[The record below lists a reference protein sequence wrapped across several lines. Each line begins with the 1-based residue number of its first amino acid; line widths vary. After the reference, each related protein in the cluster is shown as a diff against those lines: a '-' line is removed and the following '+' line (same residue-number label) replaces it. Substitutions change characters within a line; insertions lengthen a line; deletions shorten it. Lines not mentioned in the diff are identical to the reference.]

1 MKALT
6 VVCLYES
13 SRVCTHTHIHTYPH
27 SYTQPCTHSYL
38 NTHSHTHTYTHV
50 HTHTL
55 TFLLAHLSI
64 HTHISHMFTNIHMQ
78 ICALTHIPTHT
89 HTSTHSHVHTL
100 EYTHAHTHTHTLERT
115 QAHTH
120 AQPHL
125 SFPGPINP
133 VFSALDH
140 EWHEAEWG
148 GHPFLHHCPGQ
159 WYREAGTGLTRPLCS
174 LVPGWG
180 QRLVGSCPPPSAF
193 TLLAQI
199 WTDPAAGGGR

>member
-6 VVCLYES
+6 VVCLCES

-27 SYTQPCTHSYL
+27 SYTQPCTHAYL

-55 TFLLAHLSI
+55 TFLLAHWSI

-89 HTSTHSHVHTL
+89 HTSTHSHVHAL
-100 EYTHAHTHTHTLERT
+100 EYTHAHTLERT

-120 AQPHL
+120 AQPRL

-148 GHPFLHHCPGQ
+148 GHPFLRHCPGQ

-193 TLLAQI
+193 ALLAQI
-199 WTDPAAGGGR
+199 WTDPVAGGGR

>member
-1 MKALT
+1 M
-6 VVCLYES
+6 YI
-13 SRVCTHTHIHTYPH
+13 HTH
-27 SYTQPCTHSYL
+27 SHSYL
-38 NTHSHTHTYTHV
+38 HTGVYTLTFHICSQIYTCKYVLSHIYPHTHTQA
-50 HTHTL
+50 HTH
-55 TFLLAHLSI
+55 
-64 HTHISHMFTNIHMQ
+64 M
-78 ICALTHIPTHT
+78 
-89 HTSTHSHVHTL
+89 
-100 EYTHAHTHTHTLERT
+100 YTRLNTHTHTHTLERT

-120 AQPHL
+120 AQPRL

-133 VFSALDH
+133 VFSAFDH

-148 GHPFLHHCPGQ
+148 GHPFLRHCPGQ

-193 TLLAQI
+193 ALLAQI

>member
-1 MKALT
+1 MYTLILEYALT
-6 VVCLYES
+6 YPHIHTCTY
-13 SRVCTHTHIHTYPH
+13 THTHIPT
-27 SYTQPCTHSYL
+27 CTLEY
-38 NTHSHTHTYTHV
+38 THSHFTYV
-50 HTHTL
+50 HK
-55 TFLLAHLSI
+55 
-64 HTHISHMFTNIHMQ
+64 IHMK
-78 ICALTHIPTHT
+78 ICALTHIHTHT
-89 HTSTHSHVHTL
+89 HTITHSHVHTL

-193 TLLAQI
+193 ALLAQI